1 MLSKLKDVKDA
12 IDNVAVTVGVTSKD
26 NVDNADLTD
35 PMVNHPL
42 VGPEWL
48 DICGDT
54 GRGGSLDAPL
64 VDGVL
69 AYWGHYKSA
78 TNLMNK

>member
-42 VGPEWL
+42 VGPE
-48 DICGDT
+48 
-54 GRGGSLDAPL
+54 
-64 VDGVL
+64 
-69 AYWGHYKSA
+69 
-78 TNLMNK
+78 